1 MKDTLARF
9 ESLLGQT
16 PQREEGLDGNPDRSG
31 SGAAEVET
39 EEPEQGQEKRK
50 RGRAPAEGPTESG
63 RGHPEAMGATGVQ
76 GAAPMRTR
84 HPVLHLQDPGRPS
97 GGSAPRRVAPRF

>member
-31 SGAAEVET
+31 SGAAEEVET

-63 RGHPEAMGATGVQ
+63 RGHLGATGVR

-84 HPVLHLQDPGRPS
+84 HPVLHLHGPDGPS
-97 GGSAPRRVAPRF
+97 GGWAPRRVAPRF